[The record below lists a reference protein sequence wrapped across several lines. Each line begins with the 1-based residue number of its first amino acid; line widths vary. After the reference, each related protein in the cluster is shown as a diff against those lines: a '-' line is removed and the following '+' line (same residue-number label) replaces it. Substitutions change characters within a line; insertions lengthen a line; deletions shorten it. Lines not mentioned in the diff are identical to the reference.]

1 MGGDRHTNM
10 RGLSLACIALCAG
23 LIVSEETTESSQE
36 QDVTTSAPVTTDHP
50 TVIIK
55 QVNEINED
63 GTYTVGYE
71 AADGTFKLETR
82 DEEGNVEGKYGYLD
96 DEGEL
101 VIVEYTANNST
112 GFSSDAASRQ
122 PSGPLATAAAPESV
136 TLSPDFEL
144 EKQRHNAV
152 LAHQRRVIAEQK
164 RIVQQQDAALQRRQ
178 FANQRGGQR
187 RPVFNA
193 AQFNPNQPA
202 SQQFNTQSFNQ
213 DFQQFQQQQQFAG
226 QQQQFAPQQQQ
237 QRPAFE
243 QQFQQFQQQQQ
254 FAPQQQQQF
263 APQQQQQ
270 FVPQQ
275 QFAPQQQQQFA
286 PQQQQQQF

>member
-1 MGGDRHTNM
+1 MGLGDSSNM

-36 QDVTTSAPVTTDHP
+36 QEVTKAPVTDHP

-122 PSGPLATAAAPESV
+122 PSGPVGTGAAAPESV

-152 LAHQRRVIAEQK
+152 LAHQQRVIAEQK
-164 RIVQQQDAALQRRQ
+164 RIVQQQDATLQRRQ

-202 SQQFNTQSFNQ
+202 SQQFNTQGFNQ

-243 QQFQQFQQQQQ
+243 QQFHQ
-254 FAPQQQQQF
+254 FAPQQQQR
-263 APQQQQQ
+263 

-286 PQQQQQQF
+286 PQQQQ

>member
-1 MGGDRHTNM
+1 MGLGDSSNM

-36 QDVTTSAPVTTDHP
+36 QEITKAPVTDHP

-96 DEGEL
+96 DSGEL

-112 GFSSDAASRQ
+112 GFSSDANSQQ
-122 PSGPLATAAAPESV
+122 PSGPVGTGAVPESV

-152 LAHQRRVIAEQK
+152 LAHQQRVIDEQK
-164 RIVQQQDAALQRRQ
+164 RIVQQQEAVL
-178 FANQRGGQR
+178 QR

-202 SQQFNTQSFNQ
+202 SQQFNTQGFNQ
-213 DFQQFQQQQQFAG
+213 DFQQ
-226 QQQQFAPQQQQ
+226 
-237 QRPAFE
+237 
-243 QQFQQFQQQQQ
+243 
-254 FAPQQQQQF
+254 
-263 APQQQQQ
+263 
-270 FVPQQ
+270 
-275 QFAPQQQQQFA
+275 
-286 PQQQQQQF
+286 

>member
-1 MGGDRHTNM
+1 MGLGDRHTNM

-36 QDVTTSAPVTTDHP
+36 QDVTTSAQVTTDHP

-96 DEGEL
+96 DSGEL
-101 VIVEYTANNST
+101 VIVEYTASNST

-152 LAHQRRVIAEQK
+152 LAHQQRVIAEQK

-202 SQQFNTQSFNQ
+202 SQQFNTQGFNQ
-213 DFQQFQQQQQFAG
+213 D
-226 QQQQFAPQQQQ
+226 
-237 QRPAFE
+237 
-243 QQFQQFQQQQQ
+243 FQQFQQQQQ

-286 PQQQQQQF
+286 PQQQQFAPQQFAPQQQF